1 MPFCPKCGGSVEETM
16 AFCPTCGTSLKDMPP
31 TQEAPSKEK
40 QEPQM
45 NYCPPE
51 KAEANI
57 EEEKRDYSYVGFLV
71 GGLILI
77 VIGVFAVLD
86 LTSTLLSFIQDLEI
100 MLVIIGAILVCGSL
114 YMIASVRRYFGKLI
128 SRPKK
133 HMAKV

>member
-16 AFCPTCGTSLKDMPP
+16 AFCPTCGTSLNGMPP
-31 TQEAPSKEK
+31 TQEAPNKEK
-40 QEPQM
+40 LEPQV
-45 NYCPPE
+45 NYTPPE
-51 KAEANI
+51 KAKAEI

-86 LTSTLLSFIQDLEI
+86 LTSTFLSFSQDLEI
-100 MLVIIGAILVCGSL
+100 MLILVGAIIVCGSL
-114 YMIASVRRYFGKLI
+114 YVIAPVRRYFGRLI

-133 HMAKV
+133 KVAKI